1 MVLNNNLYKVVD
13 RNDNS
18 FRIELNTESL
28 IYKAHFPEQPIT
40 PGVCIIQIASEL
52 LKILVNRYIDLSEVI
67 NSKFLSVIN
76 PLETKEVVY
85 SFSKMTEDREN
96 KTLKITCTVTSG
108 NTVCAKLSLL
118 YTLND

>member
-1 MVLNNNLYKVVD
+1 MILNNNLYNVVE

-18 FRIELNTESL
+18 FRIALNTESL

-52 LKILVNRYIDLSEVI
+52 LKDLISRDMDLSEVI
-67 NSKFLSVIN
+67 NAKFLSVIN

-85 SFSKMTEDREN
+85 SFSKMTEDSEN
-96 KTLKITCTVTSG
+96 KTLKITCTVSSEK
-108 NTVCAKLSLL
+108 TVCAKLSLL